1 LCQRTPS
8 SSRRRPREFVV
19 PSPPASTPRRVVLP
33 HDRLK
38 DPLADIMF
46 GRTSSVSRISS
57 VSSVSSRS
65 SFFEPSSSRIS
76 ISSSLEDED
85 EQDVHEEEEEEEG
98 PPSNALFLERA
109 NARHRSDLD
118 ILLGS
123 KSLRLASATL
133 FDIIMPR
140 ASEIWN
146 SKSIIFQTESWRWLR
161 TFLDKAI
168 DLEVA
173 ANIWCSDGAERD
185 ESCEIS
191 YVNRDLPPLSNS
203 LTTSNT
209 GTFDLSTIYMP
220 SSKHREVSLGFEKMI
235 DLISKHVEMSK
246 RFRESGENNT
256 ILACLLESLT
266 EFVRSVRARSAR
278 ISVTHRITRYNT

>member
-1 LCQRTPS
+1 MLNYSEAEEESTFRDSLEAELMLNYEAEDSSLRSIENTTPRSEISTSSRITPRKISTPASTKSKILTPASTPRHAVLPHDRLKDPLERILCQRTPCERTPS

-65 SFFEPSSSRIS
+65 SFFEPSSSRLS
-76 ISSSLEDED
+76 ISSSPEDED
-85 EQDVHEEEEEEEG
+85 EEDVQEG
-98 PPSNALFLERA
+98 LPSNALFLERA

-146 SKSIIFQTESWRWLR
+146 SKSMNFPTESWRWLR
-161 TFLDKAI
+161 IFLDKAI

-173 ANIWCSDGAERD
+173 ANIWCSDGAIDTE
-185 ESCEIS
+185 EN
-191 YVNRDLPPLSNS
+191 VTNR
-203 LTTSNT
+203 
-209 GTFDLSTIYMP
+209 
-220 SSKHREVSLGFEKMI
+220 V
-235 DLISKHVEMSK
+235 
-246 RFRESGENNT
+246 RFRT
-256 ILACLLESLT
+256 
-266 EFVRSVRARSAR
+266 
-278 ISVTHRITRYNT
+278 